1 MYKITSTRRKW
12 KLTAYHVLNKHKVTK
27 TLSNSPWCKDTK
39 VLAEESLCLQ
49 FSSVALRV
57 FVSLC
62 LIVLWLFIVDFVELK
77 LLRFAQAQAEPHAT
91 EACRRTHVNVSR

>member
-27 TLSNSPWCKDTK
+27 TLSNSPCCKDTK
-39 VLAEESLCLQ
+39 VLAGAALCLL
-49 FSSVALRV
+49 FSGVDLRL

-62 LIVLWLFIVDFVELK
+62 FIK
-77 LLRFAQAQAEPHAT
+77 LYS
-91 EACRRTHVNVSR
+91 CN